1 MTCAQVI
8 NSHKKFFKSALG
20 SPHLSSNNFG
30 LLYWGVTFWS
40 CAWAEIINQVE
51 MQQIVPTWV
60 NTVIF
65 FCALIQQAGCS
76 KKFHNKCSETKTFR
90 RMGRNTLLTLFN
102 QALTSTLSMMRTH
115 SDFSLFSHC
124 RARCTPRAPGKSQ
137 TLKPIFGYPLPACLS
152 IRYLTH
158 AAGCLRMLM
167 LRWCHTGSCSV
178 NTICR
183 QGKRVC
189 VNILDEDLRMVF
201 ISESGNWFPI
211 D

>member
-51 MQQIVPTWV
+51 TQQIVPTWV

-76 KKFHNKCSETKTFR
+76 KKFHNKCSETKTFG

-102 QALTSTLSMMRTH
+102 QALTSTLCPWCGRTQI
-115 SDFSLFSHC
+115 SVSSLTAELSAHPE
-124 RARCTPRAPGKSQ
+124 RREN
-137 TLKPIFGYPLPACLS
+137 LKPWNPFLITHCL
-152 IRYLTH
+152 H
-158 AAGCLRMLM
+158 VWA
-167 LRWCHTGSCSV
+167 
-178 NTICR
+178 
-183 QGKRVC
+183 
-189 VNILDEDLRMVF
+189 
-201 ISESGNWFPI
+201 
-211 D
+211 